1 MKKIIL
7 FLTFFLLT
15 FSLSAQLSLDATE
28 MITVENK
35 KKTIQK
41 IEGKITVNTDTTQIE
56 VKIDQIS
63 FTEKIGDFS
72 SFNDFGEVKVYIYN
86 QEEGYLVLQILQ
98 DKLYM
103 VMFGGK
109 GGKLEFR

>member
-1 MKKIIL
+1 MKNLII

-15 FSLSAQLSLDATE
+15 YSLSAQISLDATE
-28 MITVENK
+28 MITVKNK
-35 KKTIQK
+35 IKTVEK
-41 IEGKITVNTDTTQIE
+41 IEGRITVNSDTTEIE
-56 VKIDQIS
+56 VEINEIS
-63 FTEKIGDFS
+63 FKEKIGDLS
-72 SFNDFGEVKVYIYN
+72 AFNDFGEVKVYIYN

-109 GGKLEFR
+109 NGKLQFN

>member
-1 MKKIIL
+1 MKKLIL

-109 GGKLEFR
+109 NGKLQFN

>member
-1 MKKIIL
+1 MKKLIL

-15 FSLSAQLSLDATE
+15 FSLSAQLQFDATQ

-41 IEGKITVNTDTTQIE
+41 IEGRITVNSDTTQIE

-72 SFNDFGEVKVYIYN
+72 SFNDFGEVKVYIYD
-86 QEEGYLVLQILQ
+86 QEEGYLVLQILEG
-98 DKLYM
+98 KLIM

>member
-72 SFNDFGEVKVYIYN
+72 SFNDFGEVKVYIYD
-86 QEEGYLVLQILQ
+86 QEEGYLVLQILEN
-98 DKLYM
+98 KLIM